1 MLPEAKTAIVLHFC
15 QGSSQISLRY
25 AGIKMNKNLVCNN
38 SIVIEKVMGREIID
52 SRGNPTVEAMVY
64 LSDGSVG
71 KAAVPSGASTGIY
84 EAVELRDKDERY
96 MGKGVTKAV
105 NNINEVLEKA
115 IVNRSPF
122 NQLVIDKLL
131 IEADGTENKGKLGA
145 NAILAVSLAVSR
157 AAAESL
163 NMPYY
168 AYVGGISGNTMP
180 VPMMNILNGGAHSK
194 NSIDCQ
200 EFMILPLGASSFGA
214 GLRMCCEV
222 YHHLAGI
229 LEEKGLSTAVGDEGG
244 FAPDLSG
251 EEEAIEIILQAIEKA
266 GYTYGRDKDF
276 MISLDVA
283 ASEWKDPENGSGF
296 YILPK
301 QNKQYNRTELI
312 EKWTELIEKYPIYS
326 IEDPLD
332 EDDIEGWVRLTNQ
345 IGDKVILVGDDLFV
359 TNPSRLR
366 QGILEG
372 YANAIL
378 IKPNQIGTLSET
390 IEAIKMAKAGGY
402 KTIMSHRS
410 GETEDTTI
418 ADLSVALNTGHI
430 KTGAPCR
437 AERTAKYNRLLRIEE
452 EIKNFS

>member
-1 MLPEAKTAIVLHFC
+1 
-15 QGSSQISLRY
+15 
-25 AGIKMNKNLVCNN
+25 MNKNLVCNN
-38 SIVIEKVMGREIID
+38 CIVIEKVMGREIID

-71 KAAVPSGASTGIY
+71 IAAVPSGASTGIY
-84 EAVELRDKDERY
+84 EAVELRDKDQRY

-105 NNINEVLEKA
+105 SNINVVLEKA

-200 EFMILPLGASSFGA
+200 EFMILPLGASSFGT

-222 YHHLAGI
+222 YHHLAAI

-332 EDDIEGWVRLTNQ
+332 EDDIEGWVRLTEQ

-390 IEAIKMAKAGGY
+390 IEAIKMAKAAGY

-452 EIKNFS
+452 EIENFS

>member
-1 MLPEAKTAIVLHFC
+1 
-15 QGSSQISLRY
+15 
-25 AGIKMNKNLVCNN
+25 
-38 SIVIEKVMGREIID
+38 
-52 SRGNPTVEAMVY
+52 
-64 LSDGSVG
+64 
-71 KAAVPSGASTGIY
+71 
-84 EAVELRDKDERY
+84 
-96 MGKGVTKAV
+96 
-105 NNINEVLEKA
+105 
-115 IVNRSPF
+115 
-122 NQLVIDKLL
+122 
-131 IEADGTENKGKLGA
+131 
-145 NAILAVSLAVSR
+145 
-157 AAAESL
+157 
-163 NMPYY
+163 
-168 AYVGGISGNTMP
+168 
-180 VPMMNILNGGAHSK
+180 
-194 NSIDCQ
+194 
-200 EFMILPLGASSFGA
+200 
-214 GLRMCCEV
+214 
-222 YHHLAGI
+222 
-229 LEEKGLSTAVGDEGG
+229 VGDEGG

-332 EDDIEGWVRLTNQ
+332 EDDIEGWVRLTKQ

-390 IEAIKMAKAGGY
+390 IEAIKMAKAVGY

-452 EIKNFS
+452 EIENFS